1 MALSKEEI
9 SLQVFCI
16 PGKLWDARQ
25 TLRGRR
31 FYRGNNRNQILILS
45 GIVNFEE
52 FLAQKAFQS
61 T

>member
-9 SLQVFCI
+9 SLQVFRI
-16 PGKLWDARQ
+16 PRKLWDARQ
-25 TLRGRR
+25 ILRGRR

-52 FLAQKAFQS
+52 FLAQKTFQS